1 MSGQRLSHY
10 FLGLNGK
17 NILDIKNRKQRYSFL
32 FAIVLSST
40 LVYEKYAKYYDLIY
54 SSINFNS
61 EIDEISSFLM
71 FENPSTKAILDI
83 GCGTGNYLIGLTK
96 KGYHVDGIDS
106 SPAMVEVARFK
117 IISENIQSNI
127 ILEDMVEYSFKRSY
141 DAAICLFGSLDYL
154 YEDSKVKELLER
166 IDHYLSKGGIFILDF
181 LDIEYFKQNQPK
193 SVILEGGQADLKSF
207 RATLPKV
214 DLQNE
219 RLELDFKCTIYRGR
233 EIIDYFEEIHSLRL
247 FDHMQLLAQL
257 KESNFS
263 LKSSS
268 KKGFYTRLFLQT

>member
-1 MSGQRLSHY
+1 MG
-10 FLGLNGK
+10 F
-17 NILDIKNRKQRYSFL
+17 
-32 FAIVLSST
+32 
-40 LVYEKYAKYYDLIY
+40 
-54 SSINFNS
+54 
-61 EIDEISSFLM
+61 
-71 FENPSTKAILDI
+71 
-83 GCGTGNYLIGLTK
+83 
-96 KGYHVDGIDS
+96 
-106 SPAMVEVARFK
+106 PAHDV
-117 IISENIQSNI
+117 
-127 ILEDMVEYSFKRSY
+127 KRSY